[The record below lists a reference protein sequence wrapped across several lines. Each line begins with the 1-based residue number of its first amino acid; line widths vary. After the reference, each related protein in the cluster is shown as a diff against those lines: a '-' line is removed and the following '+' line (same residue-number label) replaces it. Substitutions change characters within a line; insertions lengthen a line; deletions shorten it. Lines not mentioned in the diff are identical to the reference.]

1 VVLLLKD
8 SLIVAELCVFD
19 AGVMPAIAALVHA
32 KVAPVVALVAVK
44 LNRLPPHRPAVAG
57 ILFSF
62 GVGLIKAFIVSLF

>member
-1 VVLLLKD
+1 VLLLKD

-44 LNRLPPHRPAVAG
+44 LNGLPPHRPAVAG

-62 GVGLIKAFIVSLF
+62 GVGLIKALIVSLF